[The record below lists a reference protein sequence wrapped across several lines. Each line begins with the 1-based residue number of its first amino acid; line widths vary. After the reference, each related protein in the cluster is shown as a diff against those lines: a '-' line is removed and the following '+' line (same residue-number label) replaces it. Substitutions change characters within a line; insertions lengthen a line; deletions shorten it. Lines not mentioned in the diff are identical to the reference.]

1 MSELLDLSIQAVKS
15 AKTSFCRFI
24 TGNDAG
30 TTGSHQAGFY
40 IPKNAAPLLFG
51 AECRRGENKEKWV
64 TIKWQNDFETPS
76 RFIYYGQK
84 TRNEYRITR
93 FGRNFEFLQDKY
105 VGSLIIIAEQAED
118 YYQAF
123 VLETEDDIETFLS
136 YFNLSTE
143 QTNQL
148 IDLSQIR
155 SEGDMLRH
163 AIMDAIKDLQD
174 FPMTMEMG
182 RMAQDIYNRLNGVT
196 EDVIRRT
203 PDEILLNWY
212 KAELELFRNLEEK
225 VYKPVFTQPFQDCQS
240 LIDFS
245 NKILNRRKSRA
256 GKSLEHHLS
265 AIFSTEDLVFEEQ
278 AVTENNKKP
287 DFLFPNSECYHQ
299 FEFPADEYVTVLGAK
314 TTCKDRWRQV
324 TTEADK
330 VDTKYLFTLQQGIS
344 RNQLKEMAD
353 EKVMLV
359 VPESHKEFFPK
370 EYRGGLKN
378 LSSFISMVKE
388 KQERLPRH
396 YLIGNPGVTIDTT
409 TQVDVLKQSM
419 SCQPVINVKI
429 NNNFSGNV
437 DKVINNQVKDD
448 NK

>member
-1 MSELLDLSIQAVKS
+1 MSEILDLSIQAVKT
-15 AKTSFCRFI
+15 ARTSFCRFI

-51 AECRRGENKEKWV
+51 TPCQRGEQKEKWV
-64 TIKWQNDFETPS
+64 TIKWQNDFETNS

-123 VLETEDDIETFLS
+123 ILETEDDIETFLS

-148 IDLSQIR
+148 IDLSQIQ

-182 RMAQDIYNRLNGVT
+182 KMAQDIYNRLNGVT
-196 EDVIRRT
+196 EETIRKT
-203 PDEILLNWY
+203 PDIILLNWY
-212 KAELELFRNLEEK
+212 KAELELFRSLEEK
-225 VYKPVFTQPFQDCQS
+225 VYKPIYTQPFQDCQS

-265 AIFSTEDLVFEEQ
+265 AIFNAEDLVFEEQ
-278 AVTENNKKP
+278 AVTENNKRP
-287 DFLFPNSECYHQ
+287 DFLFPNSECYHK

-324 TTEADK
+324 TTEANR
-330 VDTKYLFTLQQGIS
+330 VDNKYLFTLQQGIS

-353 EKVMLV
+353 EKVLLV

-370 EYRGGLKN
+370 EYRGSLSN
-378 LSSFISMVKE
+378 LSSFIAMVRN
-388 KQERLPRH
+388 KQEHLPKH
-396 YLIGNPGVTIDTT
+396 YIMGKLERTVDTME
-409 TQVDVLKQSM
+409 QIEIMKEDFHN
-419 SCQPVINVKI
+419 QPVINVKI
-429 NNNFSGNV
+429 NNNFNGPV
-437 DKVINNQVKDD
+437 DNVINNNGTDE
-448 NK
+448 

>member
-30 TTGSHQAGFY
+30 VTGSHQAGFY

-51 AECRRGENKEKWV
+51 TECKRGENKEKRV
-64 TIKWQNDFETPS
+64 TIKWQNDIETAS

-93 FGRNFEFLQDKY
+93 FGKNFEFLQDKY
-105 VGSLIIIAEQAED
+105 VGSLIIIAEIDVD
-118 YYQAF
+118 YYKAF
-123 VLETEDDIETFLS
+123 VLESEDDIESFLS

-148 IDLSQIR
+148 IDLTQAHD
-155 SEGDMLRH
+155 EGDMLRL
-163 AIMDAIKDLQD
+163 AIMERIKDLQE
-174 FPMTMEMG
+174 FPMTYEMG
-182 RMAQDIYNRLNGVT
+182 KMAQDIYNRLNNVT
-196 EDVIRRT
+196 PEQIRQT
-203 PDEILLNWY
+203 PDKILMSWY
-212 KAELELFRNLEEK
+212 SAEWELFRSLEEK
-225 VYKPVFTQPFQDCQS
+225 VYKPVYTQPFADCQS

-265 AIFSTEDLVFEEQ
+265 AIFSAEDLVFEEQ

-287 DFLFPNSECYHQ
+287 DFLFPNSECYHN
-299 FEFPADEYVTVLGAK
+299 FEFPADDLTVLGAK

-324 TTEADK
+324 TTEADR
-330 VDTKYLFTLQQGIS
+330 VDEKYLFTLQPGIS
-344 RNQLKEMAD
+344 RNQLKEMAS

-359 VPESHKEFFPK
+359 VPEDHIQTFPK
-370 EYRGGLKN
+370 EYQGS
-378 LSSFISMVKE
+378 LSTLSGFINMVRQ
-388 KQERLPRH
+388 KQERMPKHFIL
-396 YLIGNPGVTIDTT
+396 NM
-409 TQVDVLKQSM
+409 KNEFNFNA
-419 SCQPVINVKI
+419 PVGQFIEHADNVG
-429 NNNFSGNV
+429 S
-437 DKVINNQVKDD
+437 VKKEEK
-448 NK
+448 NKK

>member
-1 MSELLDLSIQAVKS
+1 MSELLDLSIQAVKN

-51 AECRRGENKEKWV
+51 AECRRGENKDKWV
-64 TIKWQNDFETPS
+64 TIKWQNEFETPS

-105 VGSLIIIAEQAED
+105 VGSLIIIAQQAED

-123 VLETEDDIETFLS
+123 VLESEDDIESFLN

-148 IDLSQIR
+148 IDLSQAQ
-155 SEGDMLRH
+155 STGEMLR
-163 AIMDAIKDLQD
+163 DAILERIRGLQD
-174 FPMTMEMG
+174 FPMTNEMG
-182 RMAQDIYNRLNGVT
+182 RMAQEIYNRINGVT
-196 EDVIRRT
+196 VEDIRKT
-203 PDEILLNWY
+203 PDKILLSWY
-212 KAELELFRNLEEK
+212 SAEWELFRSLEEK
-225 VYKPVFTQPFQDCQS
+225 VYKPVYTQPFSDCQS

-265 AIFSTEDLVFEEQ
+265 AIFDAEELIFEEQ

-287 DFLFPNSECYHQ
+287 DFLFPNSECYHN
-299 FEFPADEYVTVLGAK
+299 FKFPADDLTVLGAK

-324 TTEADK
+324 TTEADR
-330 VDTKYLFTLQQGIS
+330 VDEKYLFRLQPGIS

-353 EKVMLV
+353 EKVFLV
-359 VPESHKEFFPK
+359 VPEDHIQTFPK
-370 EYRGGLKN
+370 EYQDS
-378 LSSFISMVKE
+378 LSTLRDFISLVKE
-388 KQERLPRH
+388 KQERMPKH
-396 YLIGNPGVTIDTT
+396 YILNLKNEFNFYGSVGQFIEHADH
-409 TQVDVLKQSM
+409 VDPKT
-419 SCQPVINVKI
+419 K
-429 NNNFSGNV
+429 
-437 DKVINNQVKDD
+437 K
-448 NK
+448 

>member
-1 MSELLDLSIQAVKS
+1 MSEILDITIKTVKL

-51 AECRRGENKEKWV
+51 AECKPGKNRDKAV

-76 RFIYYGQK
+76 RFTYYGQG

-105 VGSLIIIAEQAED
+105 VGSLIVIAEQAED

-123 VLETEDDIETFLS
+123 VLESDDDIETFLS

-148 IDLSQIR
+148 IDLSQAR
-155 SEGDMLRH
+155 DEGNLSRL
-163 AIMDAIKDLQD
+163 AIMERIKDIQD
-174 FPMTMEMG
+174 FPMTNDMG
-182 RMAQDIYNRLNGVT
+182 RMAQEIYNRLNGVT
-196 EDVIRRT
+196 PEMIRQT
-203 PDEILLNWY
+203 PDKILMSWY
-212 KAELELFRNLEEK
+212 SAEWELFRNLEEK
-225 VYKPVFTQPFQDCQS
+225 IYKPVYTRPFDDCQS

-256 GKSLEHHLS
+256 GKSLEHHLA
-265 AIFSTEDLVFEEQ
+265 AIFSAEDLLFEEQ
-278 AVTENNKKP
+278 AVTENKKKP
-287 DFLFPNSECYHQ
+287 DFLFPNGECYHN
-299 FEFPADEYVTVLGAK
+299 FEFPADDLTVLGAK

-324 TTEADK
+324 TTEADR
-330 VDTKYLFTLQQGIS
+330 VDETYLFTLQPSIS

-353 EKVMLV
+353 EHVRLV
-359 VPESHKEFFPK
+359 VPAEHINTFPK
-370 EYRGGLKN
+370 EYQNTLDT
-378 LSSFISMVKE
+378 LSSFIRTVKE
-388 KQERLPRH
+388 KQERMPKHFIINLKNE
-396 YLIGNPGVTIDTT
+396 INFNG
-409 TQVDVLKQSM
+409 DVGQF
-419 SCQPVINVKI
+419 IEHADNVEK
-429 NNNFSGNV
+429 
-437 DKVINNQVKDD
+437 KD
-448 NK
+448 

>member
-1 MSELLDLSIQAVKS
+1 MSELLYQSIQAVKS

-51 AECRRGENKEKWV
+51 SPCRRGENREKWV
-64 TIKWQNDFETPS
+64 TIKWQGDFETPS
-76 RFIYYGQK
+76 RFIYYGRE

-93 FGRNFEFLQDKY
+93 FGKNFEFLQDKY
-105 VGSLIIIAEQAED
+105 VGSLMIIAQQSDD

-123 VLETEDDIETFLS
+123 VLESEDDIESFLS

-148 IDLSQIR
+148 IDLTQTR
-155 SEGDMLRH
+155 SSGELLR
-163 AIMDAIKDLQD
+163 DAILERIHDLQD
-174 FPMTMEMG
+174 FPMTNEMG

-196 EDVIRRT
+196 PEQIRRT
-203 PDEILLNWY
+203 PDQILMKWY
-212 KAELELFRNLEEK
+212 EAEWELFRSLEEK
-225 VYKPVFTQPFQDCQS
+225 VYKPVYTQPFADCQS

-265 AIFSTEDLVFEEQ
+265 AIFNAEDLIFEEQ

-287 DFLFPNSECYHQ
+287 DFLFPNSECYHN
-299 FEFPADEYVTVLGAK
+299 FNFPAEELTVLGAK

-324 TTEADK
+324 TTEADR
-330 VDTKYLFTLQQGIS
+330 VDEKYLFTLQPGIS
-344 RNQLKEMAD
+344 RNQLKEMEA
-353 EKVMLV
+353 EKVRLV
-359 VPESHKEFFPK
+359 VPEEHIQTFPK
-370 EYRGGLKN
+370 EHQAS
-378 LSSFISMVKE
+378 LSTLRDFIHIVKE
-388 KQERLPRH
+388 KQERMPRH
-396 YLIGNPGVTIDTT
+396 FI
-409 TQVDVLKQSM
+409 
-419 SCQPVINVKI
+419 INI
-429 NNNFSGNV
+429 NQFNFEGAVGQFIEHADNV
-437 DKVINNQVKDD
+437 NSPNKGKDE
-448 NK
+448 

>member
-1 MSELLDLSIQAVKS
+1 MSEILDLSIQTVKT

-51 AECRRGENKEKWV
+51 EECHRGENREKWV

-93 FGRNFEFLQDKY
+93 FGKNFEFLQDRY
-105 VGSLIIIAEQAED
+105 VGSLIIIAEQSED

-123 VLETEDDIETFLS
+123 VLESEDDIESFLS

-148 IDLSQIR
+148 IDLSQVR
-155 SEGDMLRH
+155 DEGDMLRR
-163 AIMDAIKDLQD
+163 AIMERIKDLQD
-174 FPMTMEMG
+174 FPMTYEMG
-182 RMAQDIYNRLNGVT
+182 RMAQEIYNRLNGVT
-196 EDVIRRT
+196 PEQIRRT
-203 PDEILLNWY
+203 PDKILMNWY
-212 KAELELFRNLEEK
+212 SAEWELFRSLEEK
-225 VYKPVFTQPFQDCQS
+225 VYKPVYTQPFSDCQS

-265 AIFSTEDLVFEEQ
+265 AIFKAEDLIFEEQ

-287 DFLFPNSECYHQ
+287 DFLFPNSECYHN
-299 FEFPADEYVTVLGAK
+299 FEFPADDLTVLGAK

-324 TTEADK
+324 TTEADR
-330 VDTKYLFTLQQGIS
+330 VDEKYLFTLQPGIS

-353 EKVMLV
+353 ERVLLV
-359 VPESHKEFFPK
+359 VPEKHISTFPT
-370 EYRGGLKN
+370 EYQASISTLG
-378 LSSFISMVKE
+378 SFINLIKE
-388 KQERLPRH
+388 KQQRMPKH
-396 YLIGNPGVTIDTT
+396 YAINI
-409 TQVDVLKQSM
+409 KNEYNFNA
-419 SCQPVINVKI
+419 PVGQFIEHT
-429 NNNFSGNV
+429 
-437 DKVINNQVKDD
+437 D
-448 NK
+448 NIEATNKEKEEE

>member
-1 MSELLDLSIQAVKS
+1 MSELLDIAIQTVKA

-30 TTGSHQAGFY
+30 TTGSHQSGFY

-51 AECRRGENKEKWV
+51 AECRRGENKDKWV

-93 FGRNFEFLQDKY
+93 FGKNFEFLQDRY

-123 VLETEDDIETFLS
+123 VLEKEEDIESFLS

-143 QTNQL
+143 LTNQL
-148 IDLSQIR
+148 IDLSQVQDV
-155 SEGDMLRH
+155 GDKLRL
-163 AIMDAIKDLQD
+163 AIMEEIKNLQD
-174 FPMTMEMG
+174 FPMTREMG
-182 RMAQDIYNRLNGVT
+182 KIAQDIYNRLNNVT
-196 EDVIRRT
+196 PEQIRKT
-203 PDEILLNWY
+203 PDKILLSWY
-212 KAELELFRNLEEK
+212 SAELELFRSLEEK
-225 VYKPVFTQPFQDCQS
+225 VYRPIYTQPFEDCQS
-240 LIDFS
+240 LVDFS

-265 AIFSTEDLVFEEQ
+265 AIFDAEELIFEEQ

-287 DFLFPNSECYHQ
+287 DFLFPNGECYHN
-299 FEFPADEYVTVLGAK
+299 FEFPADDLTILGAK

-324 TTEADK
+324 VTEADR
-330 VDTKYLFTLQQGIS
+330 VDEKYLFTLQPGIS

-353 EKVMLV
+353 EKVRLV
-359 VPESHKEFFPK
+359 VPESHLDTFPK
-370 EYRGGLKN
+370 EYQSSISTLGG
-378 LSSFISMVKE
+378 FINIVKA
-388 KQERLPRH
+388 KQERMPKHFIINLKNEFNFNGPVGQVIEH
-396 YLIGNPGVTIDTT
+396 TDNIGN
-409 TQVDVLKQSM
+409 
-419 SCQPVINVKI
+419 KI
-429 NNNFSGNV
+429 EE
-437 DKVINNQVKDD
+437 KTEE
-448 NK
+448 

>member
-1 MSELLDLSIQAVKS
+1 MSELLDLSIQSVKA

-51 AECRRGENKEKWV
+51 EECRRGENREKWV

-105 VGSLIIIAEQAED
+105 VGSLIIIAEMTDD
-118 YYQAF
+118 YYQAY
-123 VLETEDDIETFLS
+123 VLESDDDIESFLS

-148 IDLSQIR
+148 IDLTQAHD
-155 SEGDMLRH
+155 EGDLLRV
-163 AIMDAIKDLQD
+163 AIMERIKNLQD
-174 FPMTMEMG
+174 FPMTNEMG

-196 EDVIRRT
+196 LEQIRKT
-203 PDEILLNWY
+203 PDKILLSWY
-212 KAELELFRNLEEK
+212 SAEWELFRSLEEK
-225 VYKPVFTQPFQDCQS
+225 VYKPMYTQPFDDCQS

-265 AIFSTEDLVFEEQ
+265 AIFTAEDLVFEEQ
-278 AVTENNKKP
+278 AVTENKKKP
-287 DFLFPNSECYHQ
+287 DFLFPNGECYHN
-299 FEFPADEYVTVLGAK
+299 FEFPADDLTVLGAK
-314 TTCKDRWRQV
+314 TTCKDRWRQI
-324 TTEADK
+324 TTEADR
-330 VDTKYLFTLQQGIS
+330 VDEKYLFTLQPGIS
-344 RNQLKEMAD
+344 VNQLREMAD
-353 EKVMLV
+353 ENVVLV
-359 VPESHKEFFPK
+359 VPEEHITTFPK
-370 EYRGGLKN
+370 EYQKSIHT
-378 LSSFISMVKE
+378 LSRFIDVVKE
-388 KQERLPRH
+388 KQMRMPKHFL
-396 YLIGNPGVTIDTT
+396 L
-409 TQVDVLKQSM
+409 
-419 SCQPVINVKI
+419 NVKQDI
-429 NNNFSGNV
+429 HFHGNV
-437 DKVINNQVKDD
+437 GQYIEHADNIVNSDKKKED
-448 NK
+448 KK